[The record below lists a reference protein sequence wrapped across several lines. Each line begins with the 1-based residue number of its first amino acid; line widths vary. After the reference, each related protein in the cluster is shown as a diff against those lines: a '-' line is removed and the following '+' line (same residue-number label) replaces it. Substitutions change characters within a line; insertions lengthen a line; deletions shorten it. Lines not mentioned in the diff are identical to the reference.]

1 MFASARKAVE
11 ILFDPVFF
19 GVVLKAL
26 ALTIGLFVLLFLGL
40 EYCIHWLIAV
50 YPQWSGGFITAIAT
64 FLFVLLA
71 YVLGAPVAA
80 LFAALFLDDIA
91 RAIEA
96 KSYPVDPL
104 APGAPFWHALLSG
117 LRLFGWTL
125 ILGILLLPLN
135 LLLPGIGALLSL
147 LVSGWLL
154 GREYFEL
161 AALRHISWKSATS
174 LRRRHPLAI
183 LAGGLLIALLAAI
196 PFIDLF
202 APVLGVA
209 LMVHEFKRL
218 AKGNSNEVE

>member
-71 YVLGAPVAA
+71 YVLGAPVAG
-80 LFAALFLDDIA
+80 LFSAPFLDDSA

-135 LLLPGIGALLSL
+135 LLLPGIGALLCL
-147 LVSGWLL
+147 LLRGGLL
-154 GREYFEL
+154 GRKYSEPPPSPPFP
-161 AALRHISWKSATS
+161 WKSRLPCAADILWQFSPVGS
-174 LRRRHPLAI
+174 LLH
-183 LAGGLLIALLAAI
+183 
-196 PFIDLF
+196 
-202 APVLGVA
+202 
-209 LMVHEFKRL
+209 
-218 AKGNSNEVE
+218 S